1 MSDLEFIGRMNPQ
14 PFMSLRK
21 EEELRIKEIKERL
34 SKSSQDPKEAVAIE
48 LTYERDTQED
58 Y

>member
-1 MSDLEFIGRMNPQ
+1 MSELEFLGRMNPQ
-14 PFMSLRK
+14 PFISLAK

-34 SKSSQDPKEAVAIE
+34 NKAKSWPKVIDTEI
-48 LTYERDTQED
+48 TYERDVQED